1 MPQKGEQQVPAEHTA
16 APFHTIFL
24 VHLDFTSKWLLRI
37 RSWDRMSHEFDE
49 PAKGVKS
56 AILRAS
62 FTAHRF
68 LADIL
73 HRLRTFGEHGEFW
86 PRHPFRE
93 ISSALQRI

>member
-1 MPQKGEQQVPAEHTA
+1 
-16 APFHTIFL
+16 
-24 VHLDFTSKWLLRI
+24 
-37 RSWDRMSHEFDE
+37 MSHEFDE

-93 ISSALQRI
+93 ISSALQKAHDLA